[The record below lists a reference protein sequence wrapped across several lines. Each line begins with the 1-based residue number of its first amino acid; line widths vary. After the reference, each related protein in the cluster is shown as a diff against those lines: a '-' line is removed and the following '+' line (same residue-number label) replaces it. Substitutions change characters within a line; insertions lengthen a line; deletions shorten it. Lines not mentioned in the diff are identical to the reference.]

1 MALPRHRPGGAV
13 AHVQSRHFVAYH
25 QEMPEIRFS
34 ADTHPE
40 LVRQVQVW
48 LESTEAER
56 TASDV
61 VEVSAQLTKD
71 ALRIIASAAPAPIA
85 ESDLVKGLTGL
96 GHRATDISRDTMLA
110 GLDGLASVTDG
121 RLVKKVSESGAKA
134 AYEMNAATAR
144 QLLKSVLGG

>member
-1 MALPRHRPGGAV
+1 
-13 AHVQSRHFVAYH
+13 
-25 QEMPEIRFS
+25 MPEIRFS

-48 LESTEAER
+48 LDSTEAER

-61 VEVSAQLTKD
+61 VEASADLTKD

-85 ESDLVKGLTGL
+85 DSDIVKGLTDI
-96 GHRATDISRDTMLA
+96 GHKATDMSRDTVLA
-110 GLDGLASVTDG
+110 SLDGLASVTDG
-121 RLVKKVSESGAKA
+121 RLVKKVSEGGAKA
-134 AYEMNAATAR
+134 VYEMNTATAK